1 MKKSIILTAL
11 TLILIISCAKKEEDK
26 KENFL
31 KDFKLDLSDLDI
43 DFYKPYTQ
51 AYHSEMQRDSIMTE
65 LTKEIAE
72 SVKNND
78 GTEVTKTIKV
88 LITVSEESNTIT
100 TQLMKTDEIDF
111 SSWKNLGIYSDAESL
126 NAKMKEIMTQNPS
139 AEFGVQLNLS
149 STQINL
155 YYKE

>member
-11 TLILIISCAKKEEDK
+11 TLIFIISCGTKEEDK
-26 KENFL
+26 KADFL

-51 AYHSEMQRDSIMTE
+51 AYHSEMQRDSIMNE
-65 LTKEIAE
+65 LTEEIAE
-72 SVKNND
+72 SLKNNE
-78 GTEVTKTIKV
+78 GTDFTKTIKV

-111 SSWKNLGIYSDAESL
+111 SSWRNLGICSDAESL
-126 NAKMKEIMTQNPS
+126 NAKMKEIVAQNPS
-139 AEFGVQLNLS
+139 AEFGVQLDLS

-155 YYKE
+155 YYNE